1 MRIGGWE
8 YPMALKRAVRP
19 LVRRIRYTGLRP
31 EDTLLASYPRSGST
45 WLRFLLAEALTGRD
59 AEWESLNRSIADVG
73 THRQAPRLLGGVG
86 RLVKT
91 HDRAVGPCRRV
102 IYLARDGRDVALSE
116 YRWWVR
122 GGLKQDFDA
131 FLAEWLGGSNSL
143 FGFWGDHV
151 SYWLD
156 SAVAAQGALLVVRF
170 EDLRTDTE
178 ASLRRIVRFLGAEVS
193 DETITAAIEHN
204 SVERS
209 RDKEERAPASEVRK
223 HASAERFVGTG
234 EVTRWRSNLSREQIE
249 AIERRAGEAL
259 TRLGYP
265 SAGTTYGAAGLAP

>member
-1 MRIGGWE
+1 MKVGGWE
-8 YPMALKRAVRP
+8 YPMVLKRAARP
-19 LVRRIRYTGLRP
+19 VVRRIRYTGLRP

-45 WLRFLLAEALTGRD
+45 WLRFLLVEALTGQD
-59 AEWESLNRSIADVG
+59 AEWESLNRSIPDAG
-73 THRQAPRLLGGVG
+73 AHRRAPRMLGGKG

-91 HDRAVGPCRRV
+91 HDRAVGPCRRA

-131 FLAEWLGGSNSL
+131 FLAEWLRGSNSL

-151 SYWLD
+151 AYWLD
-156 SAVAAQGALLVVRF
+156 SALASRAALLVVRF
-170 EDLRTDTE
+170 EDLRTDTQ

-193 DETITAAIEHN
+193 DETIAAAIEHN
-204 SVERS
+204 SVGRS
-209 RDKEERAPASEVRK
+209 REKEERAPASEVRK
-223 HASAERFVGTG
+223 HASTERFVGTG

-249 AIERRAGEAL
+249 AIERRAGAAL